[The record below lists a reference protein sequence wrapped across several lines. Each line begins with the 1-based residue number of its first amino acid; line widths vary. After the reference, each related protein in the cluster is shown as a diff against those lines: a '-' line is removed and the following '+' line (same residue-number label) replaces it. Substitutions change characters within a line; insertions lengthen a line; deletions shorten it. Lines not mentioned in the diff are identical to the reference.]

1 MPALTKSFF
10 WLGGGAVPAVVE
22 EGQGFA
28 SPDPSPFSGW
38 AEAMFLRW
46 RDKGKASPV
55 LTQVHFLVGRRRCP
69 CGSGARARLRQS

>member
-38 AEAMFLRW
+38 AEALSVR
-46 RDKGKASPV
+46 
-55 LTQVHFLVGRRRCP
+55 
-69 CGSGARARLRQS
+69 